1 MKYINI
7 LREYLGNQKRWN
19 ELGHSFMSFI
29 MGCLHPVL
37 AILWLGFAIID
48 ELFGDGHWNYFK
60 ETKDQQLDFW
70 FDLQSKIIPTFLG
83 YFYINHILPTNSI
96 IYSTVI
102 LFLIFFLGYKASWFY
117 SKGDKK

>member
-1 MKYINI
+1 MIKRFFKYFN
-7 LREYLGNQKRWN
+7 NQKRWN
-19 ELGHSFMSFI
+19 EAGHAMFGFI
-29 MGCLHPVL
+29 IGIFELWYLWIPFVL
-37 AILWLGFAIID
+37 FQELYID
-48 ELFGDGHWNYFK
+48 KHWNYFK
-60 ETKDQQLDFW
+60 ETKEQQLDFW